1 VDGRGA
7 DLITPI
13 LDEKTRS
20 AIEAFQ
26 RAEITEYLI
35 YLTLA
40 AREKNPANSRI
51 LAQIGQ
57 DEKLH
62 YDFWKEYS
70 GREVGPN
77 RLKVHFLCWVSWI
90 FGLTFGIKLMEKGEE
105 RAQIR
110 YAELVAAIPEAKR
123 IAKEEGDHERELIGM
138 IEEERLRYTGSIVL
152 GLSDA
157 LVELTGALAGFTF
170 ALQNMQ
176 IIAVSGLITGIAA
189 SFSMASS
196 EYLSQASEGD
206 SLNPLKSSL
215 YTFVAYLFTVAFL
228 VTPYFLFKNC
238 FVALSVVIA
247 NVLLIILLFS
257 FYVSVAKDLPFGR
270 RFWEMTAISLGV
282 AAVSFGIGYCVRI
295 WLGVDI

>member
-1 VDGRGA
+1 MNRPV
-7 DLITPI
+7 

-20 AIEAFQ
+20 VIEAFQ
-26 RAEITEYLI
+26 RAEITEYHI
-35 YLTLA
+35 YRKLA
-40 AREKNPANSRI
+40 ARERDPANSRI

-70 GREVGPN
+70 GREARPD
-77 RLKVHFLCWVSWI
+77 RLKVHFLIWISRI

-110 YAELVAAIPEAKR
+110 YAELIAAIPEANR
-123 IAKEEGDHERELIGM
+123 IAEEEGDHERDLVGM

-196 EYLSQASEGD
+196 EYLSQASEGG
-206 SLNPLKSSL
+206 SRNPLKSSL
-215 YTFVAYLFTVAFL
+215 YTFVAYLFTVTLL
-228 VTPYFLFKNC
+228 VAPYFLFKNC
-238 FVALSVVIA
+238 FVALSVVVA
-247 NVLLIILLFS
+247 NVILIILLFS
-257 FYVSVAKDLPFGR
+257 FYVSVAKDLPFWR

-282 AAVSFGIGYCVRI
+282 ATISFGIGYFVRI
-295 WLGVDI
+295 WLGIEI

>member
-1 VDGRGA
+1 MNR
-7 DLITPI
+7 PI

-20 AIEAFQ
+20 VIEAFQ
-26 RAEITEYLI
+26 RSEITEYHI
-35 YLTLA
+35 YLKLA
-40 AREKNPANSRI
+40 AREKSPANSRI
-51 LAQIGQ
+51 LARIGQ

-70 GREVGPN
+70 GREVQPD
-77 RLKVHFLCWVSWI
+77 RLKVHFLNWISRI

-105 RAQIR
+105 RAQIS

-123 IAKEEGDHERELIGM
+123 IAEEEGDHERELVGM

-152 GLSDA
+152 GLNDA

-196 EYLSQASEGD
+196 EYLSQSSEGG
-206 SLNPLKSSL
+206 SRNPLKSSL
-215 YTFVAYLFTVAFL
+215 YTFVAYLFTVALL
-228 VTPYFLFKNC
+228 VTPYFLFENC
-238 FVALSVVIA
+238 FVALSVVVA
-247 NVLLIILLFS
+247 NVILIILLFS
-257 FYVSVAKDLPFGR
+257 FYVSVAKDLPFWR
-270 RFWEMTAISLGV
+270 RFWEMTSISLGV
-282 AAVSFGIGYCVRI
+282 AAVSFGIGYFVRI
-295 WLGVDI
+295 WLGIEI

>member
-1 VDGRGA
+1 MNRPV
-7 DLITPI
+7 

-26 RAEITEYLI
+26 RAEITEYHI
-35 YLTLA
+35 YLKLA
-40 AREKNPANSRI
+40 TREKNPANSRI
-51 LAQIGQ
+51 LARIGQ

-70 GREVGPN
+70 GRDVQSD
-77 RLKVHFLCWVSWI
+77 RLKVHFLCWVSRI

-110 YAELVAAIPEAKR
+110 YAELVATIPEAQR
-123 IAKEEGDHERELIGM
+123 IAEEEGDHERELIGM

-170 ALQNMQ
+170 ALQNVQ

-196 EYLSQASEGD
+196 EYLSRASEGG
-206 SLNPLKSSL
+206 SRNPLKSSF
-215 YTFVAYLFTVAFL
+215 YTFVAYLFTVVFL

-238 FVALSVVIA
+238 FVALAVVVA
-247 NVLLIILLFS
+247 NVILIILLFS
-257 FYVSVAKDLPFGR
+257 FYVSVAKDLPFWR

-282 AAVSFGIGYCVRI
+282 ATISFGIGYFVRI
-295 WLGVDI
+295 WLGIEI